1 MDGHEQRAGFPAP
14 CPYPSGL
21 FADFEVAYIAPAIGG
36 LEPHLLFGFP
46 VEGYLPQKFHLLDA
60 PQKVCCVLGIFDG
73 VLDLDHRAV
82 GTVPEVAECLRNAVG
97 SEKSDVRVGHGVYL
111 PSFL

>member
-1 MDGHEQRAGFPAP
+1 MTLDGHEQRAGFPAP

-60 PQKVCCVLGIFDG
+60 PQMATVLLRLLSIRRSPSMTRRT
-73 VLDLDHRAV
+73 DHSASSNTAA
-82 GTVPEVAECLRNAVG
+82 GTTSYVPSL
-97 SEKSDVRVGHGVYL
+97 KS
-111 PSFL
+111 